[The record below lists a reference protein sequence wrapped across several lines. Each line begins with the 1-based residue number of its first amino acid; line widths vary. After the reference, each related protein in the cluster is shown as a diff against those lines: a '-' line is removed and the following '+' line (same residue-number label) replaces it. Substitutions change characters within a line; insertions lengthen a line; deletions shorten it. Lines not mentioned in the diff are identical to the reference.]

1 MSAAFDTIDRNQL
14 LNIIA
19 TIVNEDELRI
29 IRFLLSNTKIKTRI
43 NGATKTNT
51 FISNVGTHQGDSL
64 SPVLFI
70 VYLEQALKEVR
81 TTLPRPIVKYE
92 KEIPNEIAYADDVDF
107 IGQDYVN
114 INEIQETLH
123 KYQLKV
129 NTDKKEFTA
138 LSKNEEDWKNAKK
151 VGSLIGDLE
160 DVERRKQLS
169 TAALNKLYHVWV
181 KGNKLKTTTK
191 IQLYKSLVKSILLY
205 NCSTWAL
212 NLTEEEKINA
222 FHRKQLKKVL
232 NIKFPVKI
240 TNKSLYKK
248 CQEKPLLLQILKAR
262 WNLFGHILRRD
273 SDIPANRATRAYFIQ
288 YGHKLR
294 GRPTTTLPIVLNR
307 DLGLIDHFRLH
318 STDDLVKITELAKDR
333 KQWRELSARI
343 EKAAEASQTVN
354 WDATR
359 Q

>member
-1 MSAAFDTIDRNQL
+1 M
-14 LNIIA
+14 
-19 TIVNEDELRI
+19 
-29 IRFLLSNTKIKTRI
+29 
-43 NGATKTNT
+43 
-51 FISNVGTHQGDSL
+51 
-64 SPVLFI
+64 
-70 VYLEQALKEVR
+70 
-81 TTLPRPIVKYE
+81 
-92 KEIPNEIAYADDVDF
+92 DF
-107 IGQDYVN
+107 IRQDYVN

-129 NTDKKEFTA
+129 NKDKTEFTA

-169 TAALNKLYHVWV
+169 IAALNKLYHVWV
-181 KGNKLKTTTK
+181 KLKTTTK
-191 IQLYKSLVKSILLY
+191 IKLYKSLVKSILLY

-212 NLTEEEKINA
+212 TLTEEEKINA
-222 FHRKQLKKVL
+222 FYRKQLKKVL

-248 CQEKPLLLQILKAR
+248 CQEKPLSLQILKAR
-262 WNLFGHILRRD
+262 WNLFGHILRRV
-273 SDIPANRATRAYFIQ
+273 SDIPANKATRAYFIQ

-294 GRPTTTLPIVLNR
+294 GRLTTTLPIVLNR
-307 DLGLIDHFRLH
+307 DLGLIDHFRLQ
-318 STDDLVKITELAKDR
+318 STNDLVKITELARDR
-333 KQWRELSARI
+333 EQWRELSARI
-343 EKAAEASQTVN
+343 EKAAEAFQTMT